1 MPVTVTVERH
11 IAPGTQQQVKALL
24 GQLWQMAKTHPGHIS
39 GRTLVDAFNP
49 GIILTISEWTDL
61 AARERWEKD
70 PECVRVVKTINA
82 LLAKTTPIRVW
93 VQDDDAPPP
102 AV

>member
-11 IAPGTQQQVKALL
+11 IAPGTQQEVKALL
-24 GQLWQMAKTHPGHIS
+24 GQLWQMAKAHPGHIS

-70 PECVRVVKTINA
+70 PERLRVVKTINA
-82 LLAKTTPIRVW
+82 LLAKTSPTRVW
-93 VQDDDAPPP
+93 VQDEHAPPP

>member
-11 IAPGTQQQVKALL
+11 IAPGTQREVKDLL
-24 GQLWQMAKTHPGHIS
+24 DQLWCKAKAHPGHIS
-39 GRTLVDAFNP
+39 GRTLVGAFNP

-61 AARERWEKD
+61 AARESWEKNPD
-70 PECVRVVKTINA
+70 RVHIVSKINA
-82 LLAKTTPIRVW
+82 LLAKTSPTRVW
-93 VQDDDAPPP
+93 VRDEHAPPP